1 MRSFRYPPNHCHN
14 AAKPLRPSL
23 VLFIF
28 LLVVTLS
35 ILRTQHTEAGYAA
48 YVVDVKTGAVLH
60 ARNSR
65 VLNFPASLCKV
76 MTLYL
81 VFEGLDEGRFTL
93 ASMVPISQ
101 RAARQPASKIGLK
114 AGDSIML
121 QDAILALTTKSAND
135 VATALAEFIS
145 GSEPNFA
152 KKMTERASAL
162 GMVKTTFR
170 NASGLPNKRQKTTAK
185 DLSILGAALY
195 ENFPHHTH
203 YFSRKKFIYRG
214 QVYRNHNKL
223 LGVQKGV
230 DGIKTGYIRAA
241 GYNLMVSARH
251 NGHHLIAVVLGGKTG
266 KRRDAQMKRLLQR
279 AYNRLDRSDK
289 LFAMIS
295 LPKEKPQ
302 RRKSLDSS
310 LQRGKTT
317 NLNPSESL
325 KTRKL
330 DPPRKEDNDWGIQ
343 LGAFARHDAAERIL
357 NSVVPLFPKI
367 LANTRREIST
377 VTDAIG
383 TLYRARHVGLTEE
396 AARTLCKEL
405 TALARPCML
414 APPSPSS

>member
-1 MRSFRYPPNHCHN
+1 
-14 AAKPLRPSL
+14 
-23 VLFIF
+23 
-28 LLVVTLS
+28 
-35 ILRTQHTEAGYAA
+35 
-48 YVVDVKTGAVLH
+48 
-60 ARNSR
+60 
-65 VLNFPASLCKV
+65 
-76 MTLYL
+76 
-81 VFEGLDEGRFTL
+81 
-93 ASMVPISQ
+93 
-101 RAARQPASKIGLK
+101 
-114 AGDSIML
+114 
-121 QDAILALTTKSAND
+121 
-135 VATALAEFIS
+135 
-145 GSEPNFA
+145 
-152 KKMTERASAL
+152 
-162 GMVKTTFR
+162 
-170 NASGLPNKRQKTTAK
+170 
-185 DLSILGAALY
+185 
-195 ENFPHHTH
+195 
-203 YFSRKKFIYRG
+203 
-214 QVYRNHNKL
+214 
-223 LGVQKGV
+223 
-230 DGIKTGYIRAA
+230 
-241 GYNLMVSARH
+241 MVSARH

-310 LQRGKTT
+310 LQRRKTT

-330 DPPRKEDNDWGIQ
+330 DTPRKEDNDWGIQ

-357 NSVVPLFPKI
+357 NSVVPLFPEI

-396 AARTLCKEL
+396 AARTLCEEL